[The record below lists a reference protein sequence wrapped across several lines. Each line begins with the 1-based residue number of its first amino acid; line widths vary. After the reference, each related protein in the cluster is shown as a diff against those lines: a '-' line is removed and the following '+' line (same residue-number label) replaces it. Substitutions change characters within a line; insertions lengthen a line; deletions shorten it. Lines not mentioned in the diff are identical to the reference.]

1 MTSKTE
7 NFYKNEKV
15 AWDVSKPGYLSESGE
30 ITLLKDEVINVDLF
44 RDTDWIWTNIPS
56 TIDTSK
62 LTFADGYKPSTN
74 PLTTPF
80 SVRDHKHKLTEINL
94 RSTKNPVEPIEDNY
108 PAILSTEGLTKMEVC
123 SDFLE
128 KFDIFTKLYKG
139 SSQMTPSTS
148 IDNVGGTLEQIILS
162 HTPNL
167 TTFSVGASG
176 KLRELYVDD
185 FSHVTSLREAFY
197 GNNSLEY
204 ISPMYLDSCTDLS
217 YAFACCKFPEV
228 PTTLHNTSNVKSTNH
243 MFMRC
248 KNITTVP
255 LFDTSNV
262 TNMAGMFQ
270 GCTSLITVPLFD
282 TSNVT
287 YLGESDP
294 SDMMSMFSG
303 CVSLNSVPLFNTQKV
318 KYMDNMFSG
327 CKSLTTVPLFDT
339 SNVVDMDYMFI
350 GCTNLTSV
358 PLFNTSKVGG
368 MIHMFWGCTSLTTV
382 PLFDTQKVTTMFGM
396 FQDCKSLT
404 TVPLFN
410 TSKVQHMHNM
420 FDGCINLTSVPLF
433 NTQNVLTMGD
443 MFRGCSNLTSVP
455 LFNTSNVWNMSTMFK
470 GCSNL
475 TSIPAFDTSNV
486 SYMDGMFYGCSS
498 ITTIPAFDTSGVYNM
513 ENMFYGCS
521 NLTSIPEL
529 DASLVGYHGDAADN
543 MFYGCTSLT
552 DCGGFKNLLYDIDL
566 RYSPLTHESA
576 MNIINKVATTNGHAI
591 TFSKVTYD
599 TLSEEEI
606 KIATDKHWGI
616 RVA

>member
-30 ITLLKDEVINVDLF
+30 ITLTGDTVINVDLLK
-44 RDTDWIWTNIPS
+44 DTDWVWTNIPS

-94 RSTKNPVEPIEDNY
+94 RSTKNPVEPIENNY
-108 PAILSTEGLTKMEVC
+108 PAILSTEGLTKMEVY

-139 SSQMTPSTS
+139 RQMTPSTS

-204 ISPMYLDSCTDLS
+204 ISPMYLDSCEDLS
-217 YAFACCKFPEV
+217 YAFACCKFSEF

-270 GCTSLITVPLFD
+270 DCTNLTTVPLFD

-287 YLGESDP
+287 YLGGSEP
-294 SDMMSMFSG
+294 QGMVSMFSG
-303 CVSLNSVPLFNTQKV
+303 CTNLTTVPLFNTQKNTDM
-318 KYMDNMFSG
+318 YNMFSG
-327 CKSLTTVPLFDT
+327 CRSLTTVPLFDT
-339 SNVVDMDYMFI
+339 SNVADMDYMFI
-350 GCTNLTSV
+350 GCASLTSV
-358 PLFNTSKVGG
+358 PAFNTQNVTKMSNT
-368 MIHMFWGCTSLTTV
+368 FNGCTSLTTV
-382 PLFDTQKVTTMFGM
+382 PLFNTQKVMTMFGM
-396 FQDCKSLT
+396 FRGCTSLT
-404 TVPLFN
+404 TVPAFN
-410 TSKVQHMHNM
+410 TSKVQYMHNM
-420 FDGCINLTSVPLF
+420 FDGCINLTSVPEF
-433 NTQNVLTMGD
+433 DVQNVTTM
-443 MFRGCSNLTSVP
+443 S
-455 LFNTSNVWNMSTMFK
+455 
-470 GCSNL
+470 
-475 TSIPAFDTSNV
+475 
-486 SYMDGMFYGCSS
+486 
-498 ITTIPAFDTSGVYNM
+498 
-513 ENMFYGCS
+513 
-521 NLTSIPEL
+521 
-529 DASLVGYHGDAADN
+529 N

-552 DCGGFKNLLYDIDL
+552 DCGGFKDLRISIDL
-566 RYSPLTHESA
+566 SACPLTHESA
-576 MNIINKVATTNGHAI
+576 MNIINKVATTNGQTI

-599 TLSEEEI
+599 TLSAEDI
-606 KIATDKHWGI
+606 KIATDKGWTI
-616 RVA
+616 ASA

>member
-30 ITLLKDEVINVDLF
+30 IILLKDEVINVDLF

-62 LTFADGYKPSTN
+62 LTFADGYTPSAN
-74 PLTTPF
+74 PLATPF

-94 RSTKNPVEPIEDNY
+94 RSTKTPVEPIEDNY

-128 KFDIFTKLYKG
+128 KFDIYTKVFKG
-139 SSQMTPSTS
+139 WNHLVPGLS
-148 IDNVGGTLEQIILS
+148 IDNVGGTLEQIILP

-185 FSHVTSLREAFY
+185 FSHVTSLSEAFY

-204 ISPMYLDSCTDLS
+204 ISPMYLDSCEDLS
-217 YAFACCKFPEV
+217 YAFACCQFSEF
-228 PTTLHNTSNVKSTNH
+228 PTTLHNTSNVKSTH
-243 MFMRC
+243 CMFNNC

-262 TNMAGMFQ
+262 TDMYGMFI
-270 GCTSLITVPLFD
+270 GCT
-282 TSNVT
+282 
-287 YLGESDP
+287 
-294 SDMMSMFSG
+294 
-303 CVSLNSVPLFNTQKV
+303 
-318 KYMDNMFSG
+318 
-327 CKSLTTVPLFDT
+327 SLTTVPLFDT
-339 SNVVDMDYMFI
+339 SNVTFLSGSDPQGMGSMFS
-350 GCTNLTSV
+350 GCTSLTTV
-358 PLFNTSKVGG
+358 PLFNTQKNTF
-368 MIHMFWGCTSLTTV
+368 MYNMFNGCTSLTTV
-382 PLFDTQKVTTMFGM
+382 PLFDTSNVTDMERMFYGCTSLTTVPLFNTQKVGSMSNTFNGCTSLTSVPLFNTQKVTTMFGM
-396 FQDCKSLT
+396 FWDCTSLT
-404 TVPLFN
+404 TVPAFN
-410 TSKVQHMHNM
+410 TSNVQHMHNM
-420 FDGCINLTSVPLF
+420 FDGCTNLTSVPLF
-433 NTQNVLTMGD
+433 DTQNVLTMGD

-455 LFNTSNVWNMSTMFK
+455 LFDTKKVWNMQQMFYNCGK
-470 GCSNL
+470 L

-498 ITTIPAFDTSGVYNM
+498 ITTIPAFNTSGVYNM

-529 DASLVGYHGDAADN
+529 DASLVGYHGEAADN